1 MHIVGLTGGIGSGK
15 TTVGRFFAQLGVP
28 VYIAD
33 LHAKELMIS
42 STAIKTELL
51 ELLGEQAYTAQ
62 GELNRSFIASKV
74 FNNPQQ
80 LQALNAIV
88 HPRVAEHFKQ
98 WIAQQDPLVSTYV
111 IKEAAV
117 LFEND
122 SYMQCDKTI
131 LVTAPVA
138 IRIARVLDRD
148 NTQKEDVLA
157 RMANQWPDSKKIPLA
172 DYVIENLD
180 LHETQTQV
188 KLLHQALSAL
198 NS

>member
-1 MHIVGLTGGIGSGK
+1 MNIVGLTGGIGSGK
-15 TTVGRFFAQLGVP
+15 TTVAKFFAQLGVP

-33 LHAKELMIS
+33 LHAKDLMIRS
-42 STAIKTELL
+42 KAIKAELL

-74 FNNPQQ
+74 FNNPEQ
-80 LQALNAIV
+80 LEALNSIV
-88 HPRVAEHFKQ
+88 HPRVAQHFEQ
-98 WIAQQDPLVSTYV
+98 WVGQQDPSVCSYV

-122 SYMQCDKTI
+122 GYKQCDKTV

-138 IRIARVLDRD
+138 VRIARVLDRD

-180 LHETQTQV
+180 LQETQTQV